1 MTAFDGKGKVK
12 DAVCHP
18 TPESE
23 GFTPLGGAVAKLR
36 VECPAC
42 SGFGGGE
49 VEDGAVYECDACY
62 GTGRM
67 NLKEAET
74 WLAKNR
80 PWTL

>member
-1 MTAFDGKGKVK
+1 MGRMKEQRPEHG
-12 DAVCHP
+12 P

-23 GFTPLGGAVAKLR
+23 GFTPLKDEIAKLR

-49 VEDGAVYECDACY
+49 YEGGVYECDACY

-67 NLKEAET
+67 TLKEAEA
-74 WLAKNR
+74 WIENNR
-80 PWTL
+80 PWVL